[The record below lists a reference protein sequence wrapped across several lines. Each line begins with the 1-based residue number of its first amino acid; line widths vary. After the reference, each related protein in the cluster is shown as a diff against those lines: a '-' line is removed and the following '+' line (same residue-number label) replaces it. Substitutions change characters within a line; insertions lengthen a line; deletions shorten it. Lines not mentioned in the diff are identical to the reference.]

1 MSQRAAIRRRKQWK
15 HGFKN
20 LAPLV
25 RPHYKKPS
33 VAKQA
38 KRLQLLI
45 EKQKRMQ
52 QGKSK
57 KG

>member
-1 MSQRAAIRRRKQWK
+1 MSQRAAIRRRKQWQ

-20 LAPLV
+20 LAPLD
-25 RPHYKKPS
+25 RPKYKKPS

-52 QGKSK
+52 AGKGK

>member
-1 MSQRAAIRRRKQWK
+1 MSQRAGIRRRKQWK

-20 LAPLV
+20 LAPLD
-25 RPHYKKPS
+25 RPKYKKPS

-45 EKQKRMQ
+45 EKQRRMQ
-52 QGKSK
+52 GNK

>member
-1 MSQRAAIRRRKQWK
+1 MSQGAAIRRRKQWV

-25 RPHYKKPS
+25 RPRYKKTS
-33 VAKQA
+33 AAKAA

-45 EKQKRMQ
+45 DKQKRMQ
-52 QGKSK
+52 QNKSSK
-57 KG
+57 K

>member
-1 MSQRAAIRRRKQWK
+1 MSQRAAIRRRKQWQ

-20 LAPLV
+20 LAPLD
-25 RPHYKKPS
+25 RPKYKKPS
-33 VAKQA
+33 AAKQA

-45 EKQKRMQ
+45 EKQRRMQ